1 MDIDISSAVSRFFNY
16 ITVERGLSPNTVE
29 AYKGDLTK
37 YISYLKEKDIHTM
50 EEINVNILREY
61 ISESMKLPMSI
72 SSIKRYIS
80 SIRHF
85 HKFMV
90 QEGLTG
96 SNPTVYLETPK
107 GWHRLPKTL
116 SFREVET
123 LLKQPAEDSLM
134 GLRNGA
140 MIELLYAT
148 GLRVS
153 ELVNLKP
160 ANINLEIGFITT
172 VGKGGKE
179 RVVPMGEYATEKV
192 KHYIERTRPALLKG
206 RSSQYVFVSTWGR
219 GLTRQSFW
227 MIIKK
232 YARMA
237 GIQRDISPHTL
248 RHSFATHLLERG
260 ADLRSVQM
268 MLGHA
273 DISTTQIYTHINRER
288 LKKIHA
294 ECHPRP

>member
-1 MDIDISSAVSRFFNY
+1 MDRDLSDALSRFLNY
-16 ITVERGLSPNTVE
+16 ITVEKGHSQNTIE
-29 AYKGDLTK
+29 SYKRDLTR
-37 YISYLKEKDIHTM
+37 YISYLTDRDINSPDKITIHL
-50 EEINVNILREY
+50 LREY
-61 ISESMKLPMSI
+61 LSELMKQSLSV
-72 SSIKRYIS
+72 SSIKRYIAA
-80 SIRHF
+80 IRHF

-90 QEGLTG
+90 REGLTD
-96 SNPTVYLETPK
+96 SDPTEYLETPR

-116 SFREVET
+116 SFTEVES
-123 LLKQPAEDSLM
+123 LLKQPRENTPM
-134 GLRNGA
+134 GLRDGA

-153 ELVNLKP
+153 ELIKLKP
-160 ANINLEIGFITT
+160 SNINLEVGFITA

-179 RVVPMGEYATEKV
+179 RVVPMGEYALEKV
-192 KHYIERTRPALLKG
+192 KQYIERARSTLLKG
-206 RSSQYVFVSTWGR
+206 RSTPYVFVSTWGR
-219 GLTRQSFW
+219 GLTRQAFW
-227 MIIKK
+227 KIIKK
-232 YARMA
+232 YTRLA

-268 MLGHA
+268 MLGHS

>member
-1 MDIDISSAVSRFFNY
+1 MDTDIRSSLSKFLNY
-16 ITVERGLSPNTVE
+16 ITVEKGLSHNTIE
-29 AYKGDLTK
+29 AYEEDISK
-37 YISYLKEKDIHTM
+37 YISYLEKADIYSPDRIT
-50 EEINVNILREY
+50 INILREY
-61 ISESMKLPMSI
+61 MSGLIHSLSI

-80 SIRHF
+80 AIKHF

-90 QEGLTG
+90 RERITD
-96 SNPTVYLETPK
+96 SDPTEHLETPR

-116 SFREVET
+116 SFTEVES
-123 LLKQPAEDSLM
+123 LIKQPKEESPTGSRD
-134 GLRNGA
+134 GA

-153 ELVNLKP
+153 ELIKLKP
-160 ANINLEIGFITT
+160 CNINLEVGFITT

-179 RVVPMGEYATEKV
+179 RVIPMGEYAMEKV
-192 KHYIERTRPALLKG
+192 KQYIGRVRPAILKG
-206 RSSQYVFVSTWGR
+206 RSSPFVFVSAWGR
-219 GLTRQSFW
+219 GLTRQAFW
-227 MIIKK
+227 KIIKK
-232 YARMA
+232 YARLA
-237 GIQRDISPHTL
+237 GIQKDISPHTL

-268 MLGHA
+268 MLGHS